1 MRRLNPVFLLGL
13 VVALLALSGAAYLVH
28 GHQVQ
33 RNASVL
39 LDRARKNEEL
49 GKASQAAVT
58 LRQYLSLRPRD
69 GEAWRSYARVLDEV
83 TADSRRR
90 DQVFLVYE
98 EALRYNPGD
107 PVLERR
113 CVDLAL
119 ELRPER
125 TADARRHLEALL
137 TRAAEKLDKN
147 AEVASAARELAELK
161 ELEGRCLLLE
171 SGFEAAASAFSEAIS

>member
-1 MRRLNPVFLLGL
+1 MRKLNLVFLLGL
-13 VVALLALSGAAYLVH
+13 VMALLALSGAVYLVH
-28 GHQVQ
+28 GRQVQ

-39 LDRARKNEEL
+39 LDRARKDEEQ
-49 GKASQAAVT
+49 GKGSKAADA

-69 GEAWRSYARVLDEV
+69 GEAWRSYARVLDGV
-83 TADSRRR
+83 TKNSRRR
-90 DQVFLVYE
+90 DQVYLVYE

-125 TADARRHLEALL
+125 TADAKRHLKVLL
-137 TRAAEKLDKN
+137 TRAAEKLDKD
-147 AEVASAARELAELK
+147 AEVDGAAMDLAELK
-161 ELEGRCLLLE
+161 EFEGKCLLLE
-171 SGFEAAASAFSEAIS
+171 SDFEAAATAFIE

>member
-13 VVALLALSGAAYLVH
+13 VVALLALSGATYLVH

-39 LDRARKNEEL
+39 LDRARKDQEL
-49 GKASQAAVT
+49 GKASQATAA

-83 TADSRRR
+83 TVDSRRR

-98 EALRYNPGD
+98 EALRYNPG
-107 PVLERR
+107 
-113 CVDLAL
+113 
-119 ELRPER
+119 
-125 TADARRHLEALL
+125 
-137 TRAAEKLDKN
+137 
-147 AEVASAARELAELK
+147 
-161 ELEGRCLLLE
+161 
-171 SGFEAAASAFSEAIS
+171 